1 MSKIKQVFGLTAM
14 GLALLAGSQQAAAEV
29 LLSENFD
36 YAAGGLY
43 GQGGWVR
50 HSKNENLP
58 IQLVSQPPT
67 YQGYQDA
74 AAGLAARIVGND
86 ASEVTAHERLQK
98 QFSDEGV
105 MSGVIYMSALI
116 NVSKADVGN
125 VYFLTMCQRGAKAD
139 NGIIDGKSGSEYVRV
154 FAGAGSAEG
163 KFKLGLSKNGASPQ
177 VQSEE
182 LDLNTTYLLVVKY
195 EFVDGTA
202 NDKLTAYINP
212 ASGAEPATADLTADA
227 TKADV
232 SATMGL
238 QAVTLRQGST
248 SSTKEGPDVI
258 VDAIRVADTWADL
271 WGGTSEPDPGPDPV
285 GDATITASE
294 STLNFGSFYQYMKG
308 TASINIKAE
317 GLTENISVAISG
329 SAVTASATSIPMD
342 EAMSSDGYTL
352 TLTYTAGDAALNETM
367 TLSTAGADDVTVALT
382 ATSAPATAF
391 ANFQQLVRF
400 NPFDVVYFQGRA
412 TVTYIDT
419 PNKKIYC
426 QDLYGGGA
434 AISYEYCN
442 EAPALTVGD
451 RFNNCYLMIGE
462 TSMGVPTVYLLELGY
477 NLIGSGYTVTPADLT
492 LAELARD
499 PETYLNRL
507 VTVSDIDFGSA
518 AGTEFA
524 TSGVAVTSGDASGRV
539 RPFAGTDVIGTTV
552 PAKAT
557 AVTGISTSASA
568 AILTVR
574 SLADIE
580 AEDTPAGDPA
590 LTVETAMLVSGNE
603 YLPVNVA
610 TPFARLTVKATDLP
624 QAVPVYVSGR
634 NGAMFSIDKDEIPA
648 GTSTTEIT
656 ITYTPTTIGQH
667 TGAVVFDA
675 NPYELF
681 QSYSFNAR
689 AYDPDNLP
697 SVTVN
702 AEGLKEFT
710 TQPGT
715 PVTQTITYTTAG
727 LLDYGTVKVQGGDGA
742 FRISST
748 SMLKDSKNMPLTI
761 TFAPT
766 REGTFSADILFEADK
781 AEPVTVQVSGVCSG
795 QAPPEEK
802 QGDDFTMESFSTA
815 NPQALVIEDFQNC
828 GESNKPLHIDGWTN
842 AALTGTR
849 AWWAYT
855 DINDSELRMA
865 KVTGYD
871 SKNSGSDLAQMLL
884 LSPCLDYV
892 NASQQLLTFRVMGK
906 NMLATQ
912 TDNLQVLYIDP
923 TTDETIN
930 LQASPLDNVY
940 VEEIGG
946 LDIPAAPDYNG
957 EWRDYVI
964 DLKGLDIA
972 DKFFIAFG
980 YTTERGRETT
990 AMYFIDDF
998 SWGRDDIKFIR
1009 VGTPLVEMECVPGTD
1024 KVSEP
1029 VTIEGLNLTGPISI
1043 STIGADKSAFT
1054 VEPATLPAEGG
1065 AISVRFNSTD
1075 AREHSIYIELTAEGA
1090 PASYIGVS
1098 VNNTLTSAIDTVTS
1112 DSDSKLVDVYNF
1124 QGILLRSGITAEEA
1138 KATLPAGFYIIGGEK
1153 VLIK

>member
-1 MSKIKQVFGLTAM
+1 MSKIKQALAATAL
-14 GLALLAGSQQAAAEV
+14 GLALLAAPQQAAAEV
-29 LLSENFD
+29 LMSENFD
-36 YAAGGLY
+36 YTAGGLY
-43 GQGGWVR
+43 DQGGWVR
-50 HSKNENLP
+50 HSKNANLP
-58 IQLVSQPPT
+58 IQLVSQPLT
-67 YQGYQDA
+67 YEGYQDA

-98 QFSDEGV
+98 QFSAEGV
-105 MSGVIYMSALI
+105 MSGNLYMSALI

-154 FAGAGSAEG
+154 FAGAGSEG

-177 VQSEE
+177 AQSEE
-182 LDLNTTYLLVVKY
+182 LDLNTTYLLVVRY
-195 EFVDGTA
+195 EFVDGTN
-202 NDKLTAYINP
+202 NDRLTAYINP
-212 ASGAEPATADLTADA
+212 ASGAEPATADIIADA

-248 SSTKEGPDVI
+248 SSSKQGPDVI

-271 WGGTSEPDPGPDPV
+271 WGGSEEPGPGPDPV
-285 GDATITASE
+285 GDATVTVSE
-294 STLNFGSFYQYMKG
+294 STVNFGSFYQYMKG
-308 TASINIKAE
+308 TASLNIKAE

-342 EAMSSDGYTL
+342 EAMSADGYTL
-352 TLTYTAGDAALNETM
+352 TLTYTAGDAPLNETM
-367 TLSTAGADDVTVALT
+367 TLSTAGAEDVTVALT
-382 ATSAPATAF
+382 ANASPATAF

-400 NPFDVVYFQGRA
+400 NPYDVVYFQGRA
-412 TVTYIDT
+412 TVTYIDS

-442 EAPALTVGD
+442 EAPELKAGD

-477 NLIGSGYTVTPADLT
+477 NLIGSDYTVTPAELT

-507 VTVSDIDFGSA
+507 VTVNDIDFGSA
-518 AGTEFA
+518 AGSEFTA
-524 TSGVAVTSGDASGRV
+524 SGVAVTSGEASGRV
-539 RPFAGTDVIGTTV
+539 RPFAGTDVIGTSV

-557 AVTGISTSASA
+557 SVTGISTSASA

-603 YLPVNVA
+603 YMPVNVA
-610 TPFARLTVKATDLP
+610 TPFARLTVKAENLP
-624 QAVPVYVSGR
+624 VAAPVYVSGR

-656 ITYTPTTIGQH
+656 ITYTPTTVGQH

-675 NPYELF
+675 TPYELF

-697 SVTVN
+697 SVTVS

-748 SMLKDSKNMPLTI
+748 SMLKDSKDMPLTI

-766 REGTFSADILFEADK
+766 REGSFSADILFEADK
-781 AEPVTVQVSGVCSG
+781 AEPVTVHVSGVCSG

-802 QGDDFTMESFSTA
+802 QGDDFTMDSFSTA
-815 NPQALVIEDFQNC
+815 NPQALVIEGFQNC

-855 DINDSELRMA
+855 DINDSEQRMA

-871 SKNSGSDLAQMLL
+871 SKTSGSDLAQMLL

-892 NASQQLLTFRVMGK
+892 NAKQQLLTFRVMGK

-923 TTDETIN
+923 TTDETID

-964 DLKGLDIA
+964 DLKGLDLA

-990 AMYFIDDF
+990 TMYFIDDF
-998 SWGRDDIKFIR
+998 SWGRDDISFIR
-1009 VGTPLVEMECVPGTD
+1009 VGTPLVELECVPGTD

-1043 STIGADKSAFT
+1043 STIGADKGAFT

-1065 AISVRFNSTD
+1065 AITVRFNSTD
-1075 AREHSIYIELTAEGA
+1075 AREHSIYIELSAEGA

-1098 VNNTLTSAIDTVTS
+1098 VNNTLTSAIDTITS
-1112 DSDSKLVDVYNF
+1112 DGADSRLVDVYNF
-1124 QGILLRSGITAEEA
+1124 QGILLRSGITAAEA